1 MTSQYKTYQ
10 KYKDSGINWVG
21 EIPEGWEVR
30 KIKRISNTVAGGT
43 PLTTKLEYWDG
54 NIPWLPSGMIH
65 SNIIKEEDVF
75 KYITL
80 EGLNNSSTKKIKKN
94 TPLIALTG
102 ATCGNVAYLTFEAT
116 ANQSVVGIETNK
128 EVNPKYIFYHLLSQ
142 REQILINKT
151 GGAQSGINEQ
161 NVKDIFCS
169 YPSLSEQTAIANFL
183 DSKTTR
189 IGALIAKNK
198 RLIELLKE
206 KRAALINH
214 AVTKGLPVRGTQTGL
229 NPNVKMKDSGI
240 DWIGEIPEGWEVRK
254 LKFNALVNPPGKK
267 ALSNPKTLVN
277 FLPMEK
283 VSENGEYGPE
293 SKAEYQDV
301 STGYTYFEDN
311 DVLVAKITPC
321 FENGKGTL
329 ANDLKFGF
337 GFGTTEFHVIRSYD
351 NLNPKYLF
359 YLTKTHLFRVTGE
372 AFMEGA
378 AGQKRVPTNFV
389 KDFIMVTPPRSE
401 QTAIANFLDKATSK
415 IDKTIKLIENKIALL
430 EEYKK
435 SLIHH
440 TVTGKIDVRGLEY

>member
-1 MTSQYKTYQ
+1 MNNMKFKTYT
-10 KYKDSGINWVG
+10 KYKDSGIDWIG

-43 PLTTKLEYWDG
+43 PLTTKIEYWDG

-80 EGLNNSSTKKIKKN
+80 EGLNNSSTKKINKN

-161 NVKDIFCS
+161 NVKNIFCS

-183 DSKTTR
+183 DKKTAK
-189 IGALIAKNK
+189 IDALIEKDK

-206 KRAALINH
+206 RRAALINQ
-214 AVTKGLPVRGTQTGL
+214 AVTKGLD
-229 NPNVKMKDSGI
+229 PNTKMKDSGVE
-240 DWIGEIPEGWEVRK
+240 WIGKIPEGWKTSRLRFLGDSIIGLTYSPNDIIEEGSNSNLILRASNIQNNK
-254 LKFNALVNPPGKK
+254 LSLHDNIYVNKKIPKKLITKKGDILICSRNGSRELIGK
-267 ALSNPKTLVN
+267 NICIDERT
-277 FLPMEK
+277 
-283 VSENGEYGPE
+283 
-293 SKAEYQDV
+293 
-301 STGYTYFEDN
+301 
-311 DVLVAKITPC
+311 
-321 FENGKGTL
+321 KGCS
-329 ANDLKFGF
+329 FG
-337 GFGTTEFHVIRSYD
+337 
-351 NLNPKYLF
+351 
-359 YLTKTHLFRVTGE
+359 
-372 AFMEGA
+372 AFMTVYRTKYWRFMSMFFNS
-378 AGQKRVPTNFV
+378 QVFKSQSSLFLTTTINQLTISTLNNFYV
-389 KDFIMVTPPRSE
+389 AIPSNIEE
-401 QTAIANFLDKATSK
+401 QLAIVSFLDKFTAR
-415 IDKTIKLIENKIALL
+415 IDKTIQKIEQKIKLL
-430 EEYKK
+430 EKYKK

-440 TVTGKIDVRGLEY
+440 TVTGKIDVRGSEI

>member
-1 MTSQYKTYQ
+1 MKLKPYP
-10 KYKDSGINWVG
+10 KYKDSGVQWIG
-21 EIPEGWEVR
+21 KIPAEWKVR
-30 KIKRISNTVAGGT
+30 KLKYSYEIIGKTDIPASEGNENGKYPFFTSGEVIKFVDKSVTNGEYVIVGDGGISN
-43 PLTTKLEYWDG
+43 
-54 NIPWLPSGMIH
+54 
-65 SNIIKEEDVF
+65 F
-75 KYITL
+75 KYY
-80 EGLNNSSTKKIKKN
+80 EGEFSYSDHCFLLK
-94 TPLIALTG
+94 
-102 ATCGNVAYLTFEAT
+102 
-116 ANQSVVGIETNK
+116 TNK
-128 EVNPKYIFYHLLSQ
+128 QISTRFLYYFLIGNGETLDILCFHGIGLRNLDKYKFNSFLACFPPFS
-142 REQILINKT
+142 
-151 GGAQSGINEQ
+151 
-161 NVKDIFCS
+161 D
-169 YPSLSEQTAIANFL
+169 QTFITNFL
-183 DSKTTR
+183 DSKTAK
-189 IGALIAKNK
+189 IDALIEKDK
-198 RLIELLKE
+198 RLIGLLKE

-214 AVTKGLPVRGTQTGL
+214 AVTKGLY
-229 NPNVKMKDSGI
+229 PNAKMKDSGI

-283 VSENGEYGPE
+283 VSENGKYEPE

-415 IDKTIKLIENKIALL
+415 IDKTIKLIEKKIELL